1 MAFTFCLTCSYVSVT
16 LKCVSTA
23 TVAQKLM
30 HAHPGMHNFQ
40 RIVVILLSSPALLY
54 HSKRLSFRNVT
65 ALLQQ
70 ESYYEA
76 NTTN

>member
-23 TVAQKLM
+23 TVAQKL
-30 HAHPGMHNFQ
+30 MHNFQ

-76 NTTN
+76 NTAN

>member
-30 HAHPGMHNFQ
+30 HAHPGMHNFKE
-40 RIVVILLSSPALLY
+40 LW
-54 HSKRLSFRNVT
+54 
-65 ALLQQ
+65 
-70 ESYYEA
+70 
-76 NTTN
+76 